1 MPVFVIVSVCV
12 DEVPVFT
19 FPKLKLLELR
29 LRVSVAATPVPVR
42 ATVAGGPGALLVMV
56 RLPLAPPVD
65 VGENCALNVLA
76 CAGFNVSGRV
86 NPLVLNALPVTLT
99 WETVNAAVPVLLS
112 WMVWE
117 SVVPT
122 ATLPK
127 LKLDGV
133 MLNAACT
140 PVPVTG
146 MTALAPS
153 VFETV
158 TFPLTFSL
166 AVGLK
171 LKVIDAGWEGV
182 NVTGMVIPETLTSF
196 ALTVTWEIVRLV
208 FPVFVILTLCAPE
221 LPTFTLPK
229 ATLDGLRV
237 IVTVAATPVPVKETV
252 AGDPGALLAML
263 TVPGSDPAVVGENSA
278 VTVVLCPAVSVAG
291 VVNPLIL

>member
-1 MPVFVIVSVCV
+1 MVSVCV

-19 FPKLKLLELR
+19 FPKLKLLELK
-29 LRVSVAATPVPVR
+29 LRVSVAATPVPVS
-42 ATVAGGPGALLVMV
+42 AKVAGEPGALLVMV
-56 RLPLAPPVD
+56 RLPLALPVD

-76 CAGFNVSGRV
+76 CPGVNVSGRV

-99 WETVNAAVPVLLS
+99 CETVNAAVPVLLS

-133 MLNAACT
+133 MLNPACT

-146 MTALAPS
+146 MTALAPC

-158 TFPLTFSL
+158 TLPLTFSL
-166 AVGLK
+166 AVGSK
-171 LKVIDAGWEGV
+171 LTVIDVAWEGV
-182 NVTGMVIPETLTSF
+182 RVTGVVIPETTTSF
-196 ALTVTWEIVRLV
+196 ALTVTWEMVMLV
-208 FPVFVILTLCAPE
+208 FPVFVMLTFCEPE

-229 ATLDGLRV
+229 ATLDGLGV
-237 IVTVAATPVPVKETV
+237 IVIVAATPVPVKETV

-263 TVPGSDPAVVGENSA
+263 TVPDSAPAVVGENSA
-278 VTVVLCPAVSVAG
+278 VTVVLCPTATVAG